1 MWTFRGDG
9 AVNSGAGENAGECC
23 ECCDGEDIDLRRAP
37 HILLALWI
45 TLRVSLRGGGGL
57 SLAAL
62 MAAVGTGVPRR
73 WASST
78 NFFRMRSSVF
88 RSV

>member
-1 MWTFRGDG
+1 MWMFRGDG
-9 AVNSGAGENAGECC
+9 AVNSGAGENAGECG
-23 ECCDGEDIDLRRAP
+23 DGEDIDLRRVP
-37 HILLALWI
+37 HILVALWI